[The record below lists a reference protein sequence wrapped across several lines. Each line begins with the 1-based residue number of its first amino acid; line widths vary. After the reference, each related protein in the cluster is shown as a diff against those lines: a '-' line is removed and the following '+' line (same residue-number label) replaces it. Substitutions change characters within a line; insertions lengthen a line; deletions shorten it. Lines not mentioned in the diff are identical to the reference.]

1 MLAAAEQVAV
11 AEQTAKD
18 QDAVVDPIATDQVA
32 VAEPAAKVPDA
43 VVDPIATDQVA
54 VAEPAAMDPDAVVD
68 PTATDQVAVAPIMS
82 LDEEQELLDEL
93 CAADSIEAISA
104 VREKLEALKAAA
116 PPIADA
122 PSIADAPPTAPA
134 PPIAETKKHTNVI
147 GNGMSVKDILGITTT
162 GIGPSMQEYRTA
174 DLHAARKNTGQ
185 PTSKKKAKKETA
197 APKKQRVQTVSEDLR
212 QSAIEKGLD
221 PEDVI
226 VLYINWD
233 PKKADPEKATMINR
247 VHSRAWHQKMKMQE
261 GLKISKAKKDLAGK
275 IYAKNAVARWKNQLA
290 LRDVIFQTFQL
301 HTSRRPSL
309 ATYYRQR
316 VQN

>member
-68 PTATDQVAVAPIMS
+68 PTATDQVAVAEPAAMDPDAVVDPTATDQVAVAPIMS

-104 VREKLEALKAAA
+104 VREKLEALKAA

-261 GLKISKAKKDLAGK
+261 GLKIPKAKKDLAGK
-275 IYAKNAVARWKNQLA
+275 IYAKNAVARWKKSSW
-290 LRDVIFQTFQL
+290 RCVM
-301 HTSRRPSL
+301 
-309 ATYYRQR
+309 
-316 VQN
+316 